1 MITDNGTNMETQG
14 NEMMFVESDYDIFCR
29 LVKKLDE
36 MGASFDIDAFGLKVS
51 NRREQDENSLR

>member
-1 MITDNGTNMETQG
+1 METQG